1 MLSRTTEKIKFKVY
15 VLWTQGTDMT
25 STSSDK
31 IAYDKM
37 SPREVALFMLK
48 ESMKLEKYPDD
59 MEEAW
64 EKLQKERS
72 MIREKQK

>member
-1 MLSRTTEKIKFKVY
+1 
-15 VLWTQGTDMT
+15 MT

>member
-72 MIREKQK
+72 MKNES